1 MDVRQLTWQT
11 LQVCVFLL
19 RTCALNHRHKV
30 KENSS
35 NTYKQHLLQSRMPG
49 ETIRDRSAVGR
60 FPSVTLG
67 ILNDAEGEKAE
78 PEESET
84 QNACRRWLRKFC
96 PCCQP
101 KPDDDSEDAL
111 VAANDGDDKE
121 GEATAEK
128 PGPGDSELE
137 GTRSP

>member
-1 MDVRQLTWQT
+1 
-11 LQVCVFLL
+11 
-19 RTCALNHRHKV
+19 
-30 KENSS
+30 
-35 NTYKQHLLQSRMPG
+35 MPG

-60 FPSVTLG
+60 FPSVNLG
-67 ILNDAEGEKAE
+67 ILDDVRGAEAE

-111 VAANDGDDKE
+111 VPATDGDGEE
-121 GEATAEK
+121 GGATAEK
-128 PGPGDSELE
+128 PETGDSELE
-137 GTRSP
+137 GRSSPSHRFSE